1 MRRELL
7 EPGPSALISTALLK
21 DINLPYELMRRDEP
35 GHEPQIISSIKTF
48 RKKN

>member
-21 DINLPYELMRRDEP
+21 DINLPYELMRRHTP
-35 GHEPQIISSIKTF
+35 VHEPTDNKQY
-48 RKKN
+48 